1 MDTLGSLYE
10 TSFKSN
16 YFVPYYYNMNG
27 ISSTPYDISISTS
40 ISTIMNSYCTTE
52 NTEPT
57 ILKINIKKKPIKL
70 NFNL

>member
-10 TSFKSN
+10 TSFKPN
-16 YFVPYYYNMNG
+16 YFVPYYDMNY
-27 ISSTPYDISISTS
+27 ISPTPYDVSISTS
-40 ISTIMNSYCTTE
+40 MSTIMNSCFTTG